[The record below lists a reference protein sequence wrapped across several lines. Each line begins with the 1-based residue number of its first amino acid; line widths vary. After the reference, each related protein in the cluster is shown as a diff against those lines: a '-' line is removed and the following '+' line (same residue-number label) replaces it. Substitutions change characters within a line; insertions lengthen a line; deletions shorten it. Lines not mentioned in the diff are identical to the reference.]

1 LSVDLDTAV
10 SNPAPSP
17 QISHRMSVAAINAPL
32 PAVTKAGIRN
42 LVNPLD
48 ELCSSK
54 NNVFGNGCSTVVPSA
69 GFVPSFEL
77 FVAPAVTGKHPKVRT
92 PASRNDNTFFLFFIF
107 SSFLYFLDPLQV
119 TNVPAHHIPYF
130 LQAFRKPHGNL

>member
-1 LSVDLDTAV
+1 MDLDTAV

-92 PASRNDNTFFLFFIF
+92 PASRNDNTFFSVLHF
-107 SSFLYFLDPLQV
+107 SPLYD
-119 TNVPAHHIPYF
+119 N
-130 LQAFRKPHGNL
+130 